1 MASEDQ
7 EILAKISQLAGQ
19 INRHKNSQSAGS
31 RPHSQTSSPG
41 PYANSWGG
49 RATARQELQRIATS
63 DDSSQAHAGWM
74 SRGRGGRGSYSAR
87 GYQRGGRPSQIHRN
101 KTLVLNG
108 NNANSST
115 SDPAGQ
121 VPENA
126 DADTDQSKTQSPA
139 WVSKTDR
146 HLQLIN
152 TAVFEKNS
160 QHRVK
165 AIEETRMQ
173 KLKQRD
179 ERERARL
186 NRHLQR
192 VGSNVVTS
200 GNVTSRPSDIPGVY
214 EIDIQG
220 IRFRVAKNGSK
231 LVKVSGEKLQIP
243 VAEDTVGQHQA
254 GLSSHSSGDINAAKT
269 TPKTALVG
277 GVRFYRSKNGNMY
290 RAGIVKAHRY
300 GNVLC
305 RYSAS
310 KVYLIM
316 MSADNVGTRKN
327 GPVKKINEPCKRF
340 STTGSCTKGPKCPY
354 IHDASKVAI
363 CKEFLQTGSC
373 PSGDSCDLSHELT
386 PERTPICMHFMKG
399 NCSNPNCRYA
409 HVRVA
414 PNALICR
421 PFAVYGYCE
430 KGASCQDKHAHEC
443 PDFSNT
449 GVCNTKGCKLPHRYK
464 ASVIRKQAA
473 RGEAGAEDS
482 SSDVSSDEEEE
493 EEIDSD
499 DVDSDE
505 FEEEELLQNDDATP
519 DPGIKMQQ
527 DFVKF

>member
-19 INRHKNSQSAGS
+19 INRHKSNQSTGS
-31 RPHSQTSSPG
+31 HPHSQTSSPV
-41 PYANSWGG
+41 PYTNSLGG
-49 RATARQELQRIATS
+49 RIPTHQESQQRIATS
-63 DDSSQAHAGWM
+63 DDSTQAHAGWIP
-74 SRGRGGRGSYSAR
+74 RGRSGRSTYSTR
-87 GYQRGGRPSQIHRN
+87 GYARGGRPSQIHRN

-108 NNANSST
+108 NNSNPSISE
-115 SDPAGQ
+115 PAGQ
-121 VPENA
+121 VLEST
-126 DADTDQSKTQSPA
+126 DADIEQSKTQAPA

-179 ERERARL
+179 EREKAKL
-186 NRHLQR
+186 SRHLQR
-192 VGSNVVTS
+192 VGSNIVTA

-231 LVKVSGEKLQIP
+231 LVKVSGEEIQIP
-243 VAEDTVGQHQA
+243 LANNAVGQQQA
-254 GLSSHSSGDINAAKT
+254 GLSSHGSGDINAAKA

-290 RAGIVKAHRY
+290 RAGIVKAHR
-300 GNVLC
+300 
-305 RYSAS
+305 
-310 KVYLIM
+310 
-316 MSADNVGTRKN
+316 KN
-327 GPVKKINEPCKRF
+327 AKIKKINEPCKRF
-340 STTGSCTKGPKCPY
+340 STTGSCTKGPRCPY

-373 PSGDSCDLSHELT
+373 PSGDSCDLSHELI
-386 PERTPICMHFMKG
+386 PERTPLCLHFMKG

-414 PNALICR
+414 PTAPICR
-421 PFAVYGYCE
+421 PFAIYGYCE

-464 ASVIRKQAA
+464 ASVIRKQAV
-473 RGEAGAEDS
+473 RGDTGAEDS
-482 SSDVSSDEEEE
+482 SSDISSDEEEE

-505 FEEEELLQNDDATP
+505 FDEEEILQNDDTAP

-527 DFVKF
+527 DFVKFS